1 MEIKERLDSILV
13 TKGYFKSRAK
23 AKYAIDSGNI
33 YVNNIQITKSSKL
46 ISEEDNIEVR
56 GETLKYVS
64 RGGLKLE
71 KAVNVFEINL
81 NDKICM
87 DIGAST
93 GGFTDVMLQNGAK
106 KVYSVDVG
114 HDQLDEKL
122 INNEKVIN
130 LEGTNIKDIDVK
142 DFNAI
147 DFISTD
153 VSFISILQVIP
164 KIYELLKI
172 KGNAVIL
179 IKPQFEVGKQNLNK
193 NGVVKDIKIHKKI
206 LESIIEQI
214 NKIGFEILNLDYS
227 PIKGPAG
234 NIEYLLYIEK
244 NENNL
249 LDSFELKN
257 KINQITEEAFKI
269 LK

>member
-1 MEIKERLDSILV
+1 MKVKERLDSILV

-23 AKYAIDSGNI
+23 AKYAIDNGNI
-33 YVNNIQITKSSKL
+33 YVNNTQITKSSKL
-46 ISEEDNIEVR
+46 ISEEDIIEVI

-71 KAVNVFEINL
+71 KALNVFEINL
-81 NDKICM
+81 KNKTCI

-106 KVYSVDVG
+106 KVYCIDVG

-122 INNEKVIN
+122 KKNKNVVN
-130 LEGTNIKDIDVK
+130 LEGTNIKDINAK
-142 DFNAI
+142 DFNTI

-153 VSFISILQVIP
+153 ISFISILQVIP

-179 IKPQFEVGKQNLNK
+179 IKPQFEVGKQNINK

-206 LESIIEQI
+206 LEIIIEQI
-214 NKIGFEILNLDYS
+214 NHTGFEVLNLDYS

-249 LDSFELKN
+249 LDNYKLKN
-257 KINQITEEAFKI
+257 EINRITEEAFKK

>member
-81 NDKICM
+81 NNKICI

-142 DFNAI
+142 DFNTI

-153 VSFISILQVIP
+153 VSFISIVQVIP

-172 KGNAVIL
+172 KGDAVIL

-214 NKIGFEILNLDYS
+214 NKMGFEILNLDYS

-257 KINQITEEAFKI
+257 KINKITEEAFKK

>member
-81 NDKICM
+81 NNKICM

-214 NKIGFEILNLDYS
+214 NNIGFEILNLDYS

-257 KINQITEEAFKI
+257 KINKITEEAFKR

>member
-1 MEIKERLDSILV
+1 
-13 TKGYFKSRAK
+13 
-23 AKYAIDSGNI
+23 
-33 YVNNIQITKSSKL
+33 
-46 ISEEDNIEVR
+46 
-56 GETLKYVS
+56 
-64 RGGLKLE
+64 
-71 KAVNVFEINL
+71 
-81 NDKICM
+81 M

-193 NGVVKDIKIHKKI
+193 NGVAKDIKIHKKI
-206 LESIIEQI
+206 LENIIEQI
-214 NKIGFEILNLDYS
+214 NNTGFEILNLDYS

-257 KINQITEEAFKI
+257 KINKITEEAFKR

>member
-122 INNEKVIN
+122 MNNEKVIN

-142 DFNAI
+142 DFNTI

-214 NKIGFEILNLDYS
+214 NNIGFEILNLDYS

-257 KINQITEEAFKI
+257 KINKITEEAFKR

>member
-1 MEIKERLDSILV
+1 MEKKERLDSILV
-13 TKGYFKSRAK
+13 SKGYFQSRAK

-33 YVNNIQITKSSKL
+33 YINNIQITKSSKL
-46 ISEEDNIEVR
+46 ISKDDTIEII

-71 KAVNVFEINL
+71 KALKVFEINL
-81 NDKICM
+81 NNKICM

-106 KVYSVDVG
+106 KIYSVDVG
-114 HDQLDEKL
+114 HDQLDAKL
-122 INNEKVIN
+122 IKNKRVIN
-130 LEGTNIKDIDVK
+130 IEGTNIKEIEKK

-147 DFISTD
+147 DFIATD
-153 VSFISILQVIP
+153 VSFISILQVIS

-179 IKPQFEVGKQNLNK
+179 IKPQFEVGKQNVNK

-214 NKIGFEILNLDYS
+214 NNIGFEILNLDYS

-249 LDSFELKN
+249 LDSFKLKN
-257 KINQITEEAFKI
+257 EINKITEEAFKN

>member
-71 KAVNVFEINL
+71 KAINVFEINL
-81 NDKICM
+81 NNKICM

-214 NKIGFEILNLDYS
+214 NKIGFEILNLNYS

-257 KINQITEEAFKI
+257 KINKVTEDAFKR

>member
-257 KINQITEEAFKI
+257 KINQITEEAFKR

>member
-23 AKYAIDSGNI
+23 AKYAIDSGII

-71 KAVNVFEINL
+71 KAVNFFEINL
-81 NDKICM
+81 NNKICM

-122 INNEKVIN
+122 INNKKVIN

-142 DFNAI
+142 DFNTI

-206 LESIIEQI
+206 LENIIEQI

-249 LDSFELKN
+249 LDGFKLKN
-257 KINQITEEAFKI
+257 KINKITEEAFKR

>member
-71 KAVNVFEINL
+71 KAINVFEINL
-81 NDKICM
+81 NNKICM

-249 LDSFELKN
+249 LDGFELKN
-257 KINQITEEAFKI
+257 KINKITEEAFKR

>member
-23 AKYAIDSGNI
+23 AKYAIDSGII

-46 ISEEDNIEVR
+46 ISGEDNIEVR

-81 NDKICM
+81 NNKICM

-142 DFNAI
+142 DFNTI

-249 LDSFELKN
+249 LDGFKLKN
-257 KINQITEEAFKI
+257 KINKITEEAFKR

>member
-122 INNEKVIN
+122 MNNEKVIN

-142 DFNAI
+142 DFNTI

-214 NKIGFEILNLDYS
+214 NNIGFEILNLDYS

>member
-1 MEIKERLDSILV
+1 M
-13 TKGYFKSRAK
+13 
-23 AKYAIDSGNI
+23 
-33 YVNNIQITKSSKL
+33 
-46 ISEEDNIEVR
+46 
-56 GETLKYVS
+56 
-64 RGGLKLE
+64 
-71 KAVNVFEINL
+71 
-81 NDKICM
+81 
-87 DIGAST
+87 
-93 GGFTDVMLQNGAK
+93 
-106 KVYSVDVG
+106 
-114 HDQLDEKL
+114 
-122 INNEKVIN
+122 
-130 LEGTNIKDIDVK
+130 
-142 DFNAI
+142 
-147 DFISTD
+147 
-153 VSFISILQVIP
+153 QVIP

-214 NKIGFEILNLDYS
+214 NKEGFEILNLDYS

-249 LDSFELKN
+249 LDSFKLKN
-257 KINQITEEAFKI
+257 EISKITEEAFEK

>member
-81 NDKICM
+81 NNKICM

-214 NKIGFEILNLDYS
+214 NNIGFEILNLDYS

-234 NIEYLLYIEK
+234 NIEDLLYIEK

-257 KINQITEEAFKI
+257 KINKITEEAFKI

>member
-81 NDKICM
+81 NNKICI

-142 DFNAI
+142 DFNTI

-153 VSFISILQVIP
+153 VSFISIVQVIP

-257 KINQITEEAFKI
+257 KINKITEEAFKK

>member
-1 MEIKERLDSILV
+1 MKIKERLDSILV

-46 ISEEDNIEVR
+46 ISEEDKIEVR

-71 KAVNVFEINL
+71 KALNVFEINL
-81 NDKICM
+81 SNKICM

-114 HDQLDEKL
+114 HDQLDEK
-122 INNEKVIN
+122 IKNNKNVVN
-130 LEGTNIKDIDVK
+130 LEGINIKDIDAK

-214 NKIGFEILNLDYS
+214 NKEGFEILNLDYS

-249 LDSFELKN
+249 LDSFKLKN
-257 KINQITEEAFKI
+257 KISKITEEAFKK

>member
-1 MEIKERLDSILV
+1 MKIKERLDSILV

-46 ISEEDNIEVR
+46 ISEEDKIEVR

-71 KAVNVFEINL
+71 KALNVFEINL
-81 NDKICM
+81 SNKICM

-114 HDQLDEKL
+114 HDQLDEK
-122 INNEKVIN
+122 IKNNKNVVN
-130 LEGTNIKDIDVK
+130 LEGINVKDIDAK

-214 NKIGFEILNLDYS
+214 NKEGFEILNLDYS

-249 LDSFELKN
+249 LDSFKLKN
-257 KINQITEEAFKI
+257 EISKITEEAFEK

>member
-81 NDKICM
+81 NNKICM

-122 INNEKVIN
+122 MNNEKVIN

-142 DFNAI
+142 DFNTI

-214 NKIGFEILNLDYS
+214 NNIGFEILNLDYS

>member
-81 NDKICM
+81 NNKICI

-142 DFNAI
+142 DFNTI

-257 KINQITEEAFKI
+257 KINKITEEAFKK

>member
-81 NDKICM
+81 NNKICM

-93 GGFTDVMLQNGAK
+93 GGFTDVMLQNRAK

-142 DFNAI
+142 DFNTI

-214 NKIGFEILNLDYS
+214 NKIGFEILNLNYS

-257 KINQITEEAFKI
+257 KINKVTEEAFKR

>member
-71 KAVNVFEINL
+71 KAINVFEINL
-81 NDKICM
+81 NNKICM

-122 INNEKVIN
+122 INNKKVIN

-142 DFNAI
+142 DFNTI

-214 NKIGFEILNLDYS
+214 NKIGFEILNLNYS

-257 KINQITEEAFKI
+257 KINKVTEEAFKR

>member
-23 AKYAIDSGNI
+23 AKYAIDSGII

-122 INNEKVIN
+122 MNNEKVIN
-130 LEGTNIKDIDVK
+130 LEG
-142 DFNAI
+142 
-147 DFISTD
+147 
-153 VSFISILQVIP
+153 
-164 KIYELLKI
+164 YCR
-172 KGNAVIL
+172 
-179 IKPQFEVGKQNLNK
+179 
-193 NGVVKDIKIHKKI
+193 
-206 LESIIEQI
+206 
-214 NKIGFEILNLDYS
+214 
-227 PIKGPAG
+227 
-234 NIEYLLYIEK
+234 
-244 NENNL
+244 
-249 LDSFELKN
+249 
-257 KINQITEEAFKI
+257 
-269 LK
+269 

>member
-81 NDKICM
+81 NNKICM

-106 KVYSVDVG
+106 KVYSIDVG

-122 INNEKVIN
+122 INNKKVIN

-142 DFNAI
+142 DFNTI

-153 VSFISILQVIP
+153 VSFISTLQVIP

-214 NKIGFEILNLDYS
+214 NNTGFEILNLEYS

-257 KINQITEEAFKI
+257 KINKVTEEAFKR

>member
-142 DFNAI
+142 DFNTI

-153 VSFISILQVIP
+153 VSFISIVQVIP

-257 KINQITEEAFKI
+257 KINKITEEAFKR

>member
-1 MEIKERLDSILV
+1 MKIKERLDSILV

-46 ISEEDNIEVR
+46 ISEEDKIEVR

-71 KAVNVFEINL
+71 KALNVFEINL
-81 NDKICM
+81 SNKICM

-93 GGFTDVMLQNGAK
+93 GGFTDVMLQTGAK

-114 HDQLDEKL
+114 HDQLDEK
-122 INNEKVIN
+122 IKNNKNVVN
-130 LEGTNIKDIDVK
+130 LEGINIKDIDAK

-214 NKIGFEILNLDYS
+214 NKEGFEILNLDYS

-249 LDSFELKN
+249 LDSFKLKN
-257 KINQITEEAFKI
+257 EISKITEEAFKK